1 MIAVKE
7 ERGKGYA
14 REALKLVEAFAAVYY
29 HKTEII
35 AKIKLDN

>member
-14 REALKLVEAFAAVYY
+14 REALDLIEAFALIYY
-29 HKTEII
+29 KKT
-35 AKIKLDN
+35 